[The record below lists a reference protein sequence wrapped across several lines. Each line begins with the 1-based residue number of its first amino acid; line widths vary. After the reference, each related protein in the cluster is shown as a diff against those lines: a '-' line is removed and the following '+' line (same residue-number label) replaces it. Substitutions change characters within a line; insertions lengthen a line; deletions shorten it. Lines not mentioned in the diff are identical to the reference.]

1 MEQHAIP
8 QQISSYQFRLV
19 GDMTLKQFFQL
30 AGGFVVALIFYSAPL
45 IGIIK
50 WPFVIISAILG
61 VALAFLP
68 LEERPLE
75 RWIFAFFR
83 AIYAPTEYFWKKTAT
98 PPKYYM
104 DEPAAQPAAAPAL
117 TQYLS
122 GTTQKTAAT
131 SKLEG
136 AEQGFLATLTG
147 IVSGLVTQATGG
159 PVSTTTIPVGTQL
172 PATPQAHPTP
182 PVSAEEQKQGIQI
195 PQTPLIRIEKVA
207 PARLMVEEKPAAPQT
222 AAQQITTH
230 QVAPTIAGEEI
241 VSTKQAIFSVDAAP
255 PNPPTF
261 PNVVV
266 GQVVD
271 QNRKIVEGA
280 IMEVRDSA
288 GRPIRALRSNK
299 AGHFIT
305 VTPLDTG
312 RYDIFTEKDGYEF
325 TPVNFDATG
334 QIIPPILVQGR
345 SVQAAPA
352 TVPNVTNN
360 NIQTNVS
367 TY

>member
-61 VALAFLP
+61 IALAFLP

-83 AIYAPTEYFWKKTAT
+83 AIYAPTEYFWKKTVTA
-98 PPKYYM
+98 PKYYL
-104 DEPAAQPAAAPAL
+104 DEPAAQQPAAPAL

-122 GTTQKTAAT
+122 GTAQKTAAT

-159 PVSTTTIPVGTQL
+159 PVTTTIPVGTQPL
-172 PATPQAHPTP
+172 ATPQSRPLTP
-182 PVSAEEQKQGIQI
+182 VTAGGQKQGILI

-207 PARLMVEEKPAAPQT
+207 PAHLVVEERPAASQT

-255 PNPPTF
+255 PSPPTI

-280 IMEVRDSA
+280 IMEVKDSA
-288 GRPIRALRSNK
+288 GRPIRALRSNRV
-299 AGHFIT
+299 GHFIT

-312 RYDIFTEKDGYEF
+312 RYDIITEKEGYEF
-325 TPVNFDATG
+325 IPINFEATG

-345 SVQAAPA
+345 RIETAPA
-352 TVPNVTNN
+352 PIPVPNSSINAYG
-360 NIQTNVS
+360 QT
-367 TY
+367 T